1 MLVRLQASAGLV
13 ASQLAR
19 PREPLR
25 GPALGVRTGLVRR
38 PRAGH
43 VVSCDVGSTGLP
55 GVLGLLVAALAM
67 SVLPAGNAAPV
78 VPCGAALAVP
88 GTTVGGDVSTCLLNT
103 SLLNTS
109 SVLAVEQASTAWQLA
124 QVDAALTHID
134 AVVGTFSSELDA
146 VLKAVVAAQTKLD
159 AQASAMAC
167 LTDCEPPAN
176 Q

>member
-55 GVLGLLVAALAM
+55 GVLGVRGGCTDLPGVLGVLVAALAM

-78 VPCGAALAVP
+78 VPCGAALAAP
-88 GTTVGGDVSTCLLNT
+88 GATVGGDVSWGTDILTVDSRSWLSTVQVFPTVLLVT
-103 SLLNTS
+103 T
-109 SVLAVEQASTAWQLA
+109 
-124 QVDAALTHID
+124 
-134 AVVGTFSSELDA
+134 
-146 VLKAVVAAQTKLD
+146 
-159 AQASAMAC
+159 
-167 LTDCEPPAN
+167 
-176 Q
+176 